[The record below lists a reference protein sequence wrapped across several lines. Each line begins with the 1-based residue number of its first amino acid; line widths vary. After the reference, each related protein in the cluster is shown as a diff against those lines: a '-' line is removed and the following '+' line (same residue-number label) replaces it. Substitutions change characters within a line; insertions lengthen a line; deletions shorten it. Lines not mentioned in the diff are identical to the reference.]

1 MYYVFHDD
9 DVKKGTV
16 TMKYRL
22 LGKSGLKVSE
32 LALGAMTFG
41 TETGIGV
48 DKDESRKVYE
58 KFREAGGNFIDTAN
72 VYNRGTSEAFLGE
85 FMGNDRERVVLATKF
100 TGAMRGRDINAAGN
114 SRKNMMDSVHA
125 SLKRLKT
132 DYIDLY
138 WAHSWDPLTPTEELM
153 RAFDDLVSQG
163 KVLYIGISDTPAWVV
178 ARSNTLAE
186 LRGWSQ
192 FVGLQIR
199 YSLIDRTVERELLP
213 MSRGLDLAVTPWGIV
228 GSGILSG
235 KYNDNPE
242 TEGRA
247 AMRGQIDDRSLRIA
261 AEVINVAKE
270 LGASPTQVA
279 IAWVRRGPA
288 NIVPLVG
295 ARTVGQLTDNL
306 GCLDVELSDEHMQR
320 LNDVSAIS
328 PGFPHDMLS
337 RQAEARQSRIANHRE
352 WQTEL

>member
-1 MYYVFHDD
+1 
-9 DVKKGTV
+9 
-16 TMKYRL
+16 MKYQL
-22 LGKSGLKVSE
+22 LGHSGVKVSE

-48 DKDESRKVYE
+48 DKEESRKVYD

-72 VYNRGTSEAFLGE
+72 VYNRGTSESFLGE
-85 FMGNDRERVVLATKF
+85 FMAGDRERIVLATKF
-100 TGAMRGRDINAAGN
+100 TGGMRGRDINATGN

-125 SLKRLKT
+125 SLKRLNT

-138 WAHSWDPLTPTEELM
+138 WAHAWDPLTPTEELM

-178 ARSNTLAE
+178 SRSNTLAE
-186 LRGWSQ
+186 LRGWAQ
-192 FVGLQIR
+192 FVGLQVR

-213 MSRGLDLAVTPWGIV
+213 MSRALDLAVTPWGIN

-235 KYNDNPE
+235 KYNENPN

-247 AMRGQIDDRSLRIA
+247 NMRGQIDERSLNIA
-261 AEVINVAKE
+261 AEVIKVAHE
-270 LGASPTQVA
+270 IGATPSQVA
-279 IAWVRRGPA
+279 ITWVRNGHA

-295 ARTVGQLTDNL
+295 ARTAAQLEENL
-306 GCLDVELSDEHMQR
+306 GCLDVELGEEHMQR

-337 RQAEARQSRIANHRE
+337 RQADGRQARITNHRA
-352 WQTEL
+352 WQTDL

>member
-1 MYYVFHDD
+1 
-9 DVKKGTV
+9 
-16 TMKYRL
+16 MKYRL
-22 LGKSGLKVSE
+22 LGNSGVKVSE

-72 VYNRGTSEAFLGE
+72 VYNRGTSESFLGE
-85 FMGNDRERVVLATKF
+85 FMAGDRERIVLATKY

-138 WAHSWDPLTPTEELM
+138 WAHAWDPLTPTEELM
-153 RAFDDLVSQG
+153 RGMDDLVSQG
-163 KVLYIGISDTPAWVV
+163 KVLYVGISDTPAWVI
-178 ARSNTLAE
+178 ARANTIAE
-186 LRGWSQ
+186 LRGWSR

-213 MSRGLDLAVTPWGIV
+213 MSRALDLAVTPWGIV

-235 KYNDNPE
+235 KYNQNPE
-242 TEGRA
+242 AEGRA
-247 AMRGQIDDRSLRIA
+247 RMRGQIEDRSLSIA
-261 AEVINVAKE
+261 AEVMAVAQE
-270 LGASPTQVA
+270 IGATPTQVA
-279 IAWVRRGPA
+279 INWVRNGHA
-288 NIVPLVG
+288 NVIPLVG
-295 ARTVGQLTDNL
+295 ARTVEQLEENF
-306 GCLDVELSDEHMQR
+306 GCLDVELSEAHMQR
-320 LNDVSAIS
+320 LNGVSAIS

-337 RQAEARQSRIANHRE
+337 AQSAAREARIKNHRS
-352 WQTEL
+352 WQTDL

>member
-1 MYYVFHDD
+1 
-9 DVKKGTV
+9 
-16 TMKYRL
+16 MKYKI

-48 DKDESRKVYE
+48 DKVESRKVYDA
-58 KFREAGGNFIDTAN
+58 FRAAGGNFIDTAN
-72 VYNRGTSEAFLGE
+72 VYNRGTSETFLGE
-85 FMGNDRERVVLATKF
+85 FIQGDRDRIVLATKY

-138 WAHSWDPLTPTEELM
+138 WAHAWDPLTPTDELM
-153 RAFDDLVSQG
+153 RGMDDLVSQG
-163 KVLYIGISDTPAWVV
+163 KVLYVGISDTPAWVV
-178 ARSNTLAE
+178 SKANTIAE

-213 MSRGLDLAVTPWGIV
+213 MSRALDIAVTPWGIL

-235 KYNDNPE
+235 KYNKD
-242 TEGRA
+242 TATKGRA
-247 AMRGQIDDRSLRIA
+247 STRGQINERSLLITE
-261 AEVINVAKE
+261 EVISVAE
-270 LGASPTQVA
+270 EIGATATQVS
-279 IAWVRRGPA
+279 IAWLQNGPA
-288 NIVPLVG
+288 NIIPLVG
-295 ARTVGQLTDNL
+295 ARTVEQWEENL
-306 GCLDVELSDEHMQR
+306 GCLDLELSDEQMSR
-320 LNDVSAIS
+320 LNAVSAIS
-328 PGFPHDMLS
+328 PGFPHDILAG
-337 RQAEARQSRIANHRE
+337 QAEGRSTRIENHRE
-352 WQTEL
+352 WATGGPTVPQ

>member
-1 MYYVFHDD
+1 
-9 DVKKGTV
+9 
-16 TMKYRL
+16 MKYRL
-22 LGKSGLKVSE
+22 LGRSGVKVSE

-48 DKDESRKVYE
+48 DKDESRKVYD

-85 FMGNDRERVVLATKF
+85 FMAGDRERVVLATKY

-125 SLKRLKT
+125 SLKRLNT

-138 WAHSWDPLTPTEELM
+138 WAHAWDPLTPTEEMM
-153 RAFDDLVSQG
+153 RGMDDLVSQG
-163 KVLYIGISDTPAWVV
+163 KVLYVGISDTPAWVV
-178 ARSNTLAE
+178 SRANTIAE

-235 KYNDNPE
+235 KYNQDKDA
-242 TEGRA
+242 EGRA
-247 AMRGQIDDRSLRIA
+247 NMRGQIDPRSLDIA
-261 AEVINVAKE
+261 AEVVAVAQE
-270 LGASPTQVA
+270 IGATPTQVA
-279 IAWVRRGPA
+279 IAWVRRGHA

-295 ARTVGQLTDNL
+295 ARTAEQLEDNL
-306 GCLDVELSDEHMQR
+306 GCLDVELSEDQMTR
-320 LNDVSAIS
+320 LNQVSEIS
-328 PGFPHDMLS
+328 PGFPHDMLGMQAQG
-337 RQAEARQSRIANHRE
+337 RQARIDNHRA
-352 WQTEL
+352 WSTDL

>member
-1 MYYVFHDD
+1 
-9 DVKKGTV
+9 
-16 TMKYRL
+16 MKYHL
-22 LGKSGLKVSE
+22 LGKSGVKVSE

-48 DKDESRKVYE
+48 DKEDSRKVYDR
-58 KFREAGGNFIDTAN
+58 FREAGGNFIDTAN
-72 VYNRGTSEAFLGE
+72 VYNRGTSETFLGE
-85 FMGNDRERVVLATKF
+85 FMTGDRERLVLATKY

-138 WAHSWDPLTPTEELM
+138 WAHAWDPLTPTEELM
-153 RAFDDLVSQG
+153 RGLDDLVRQG
-163 KVLYIGISDTPAWVV
+163 KVLYVGISDTPAWVV
-178 ARSNTLAE
+178 SRANTLAE

-192 FVGLQIR
+192 FIGLQIR

-213 MSRGLDLAVTPWGIV
+213 MSRALDLAVTPWGIV

-235 KYNDNPE
+235 KYNDNPD

-247 AMRGQIDDRSLRIA
+247 NMRGQINERSLKIA
-261 AEVINVAKE
+261 AEVIAVARE
-270 LGASPTQVA
+270 IGATPTQVA
-279 IAWVRRGPA
+279 INWVRKGHA

-295 ARTVGQLTDNL
+295 ARTVEQLDENL
-306 GCLDVELSDEHMQR
+306 GCLDVELSDENMQR
-320 LNDVSAIS
+320 LNEISAIS
-328 PGFPHDMLS
+328 PGFPYDMLKP
-337 RQAEARQSRIANHRE
+337 QADARESRIENHRA
-352 WQTEL
+352 WTTDL